1 MEKTHLRDTRY
12 FRRCCSS
19 LKHSNLKS
27 VNQGPNAR
35 VWAHTQIL
43 QTFLWHASTDTRW
56 RFRLPLSVT
65 PCSHRA
71 GWQISACPPTHHPR
85 HDHFLDRF
93 FQGTPSTDPLERSW
107 RHSQCWEISCV
118 GHGQPL
124 ALKLL
129 PQAQRR
135 CQSRMPRLGAS
146 RSCGMV
152 AGLTRTGWMLLQ
164 HSHGKGVGI
173 VLSGERKSNQTA
185 LNGNYFHQY
194 RCPQGPNSAANTIWP
209 RGINYID
216 LESSN
221 ACWDSPSRELQYL
234 FPASL
239 SAKV

>member
-93 FQGTPSTDPLERSW
+93 FQGAPSTDPLERSW
-107 RHSQCWEISCV
+107 RHSQCWGDQLCWAWSAPGPKTAPPGPKEMSEQDAKAGCKQELWDGGRADTDWMDAASAQPWEGGGNCIIWREEIKSDGFKWKLFSPVQMSPGTKFSC
-118 GHGQPL
+118 
-124 ALKLL
+124 
-129 PQAQRR
+129 
-135 CQSRMPRLGAS
+135 
-146 RSCGMV
+146 
-152 AGLTRTGWMLLQ
+152 
-164 HSHGKGVGI
+164 
-173 VLSGERKSNQTA
+173 
-185 LNGNYFHQY
+185 
-194 RCPQGPNSAANTIWP
+194 
-209 RGINYID
+209 
-216 LESSN
+216 
-221 ACWDSPSRELQYL
+221 
-234 FPASL
+234 
-239 SAKV
+239 